1 MHSLLLAVSVL
12 AAASTLTT
20 VLADDWYVPVC
31 VTAAALLV
39 TIARRS
45 GLSWEELGLGPVSA
59 QCGLDWGLVLAGAV
73 LAVYLLAWHMPIT
86 HEAFKDKRAAG
97 LPAAKQLFRV
107 LVRVPFG
114 TVLLEEVGFR
124 GVLWALITRLH
135 GPAWATAV
143 SSTLF
148 GFWHVPPSRGLTKAN
163 SAAEGVFGTGTA
175 GVIRS
180 VAAAVVG
187 TGIAGVLLC
196 ELRRRSGSLIA
207 PMVVHCALN
216 SFGYA
221 SAWAAVR
228 KR

>member
-1 MHSLLLAVSVL
+1 MQSLLLAVSVL

-20 VLADDWYVPVC
+20 VLSDDWYVPAC

-39 TIARRS
+39 TIARRA
-45 GLSWEELGLGPVSA
+45 GLSWEELGLGRASA
-59 QCGLDWGLVLAGAV
+59 QRGLDWGLVLGGAV
-73 LAVYLLAWHMPIT
+73 LAVYLLAWHLPLT

-97 LPAAKQLFRV
+97 HSSAEQLFRV

-124 GVLWALITRLH
+124 GVLWALITRLR
-135 GPAWATAV
+135 GPVWATAV

-148 GFWHVPPSRGLTKAN
+148 GLWHVAPSRGLTKAN
-163 SAAEGVFGTGTA
+163 TAAEAVFGAGKP
-175 GVIRS
+175 GVILS
-180 VAAAVVG
+180 VASAVVG

-196 ELRRRSGSLIA
+196 ELRRRSGSLIP
-207 PMVVHCALN
+207 PMAVHCALN

-221 SAWAAVR
+221 LSWAATHGE
-228 KR
+228 